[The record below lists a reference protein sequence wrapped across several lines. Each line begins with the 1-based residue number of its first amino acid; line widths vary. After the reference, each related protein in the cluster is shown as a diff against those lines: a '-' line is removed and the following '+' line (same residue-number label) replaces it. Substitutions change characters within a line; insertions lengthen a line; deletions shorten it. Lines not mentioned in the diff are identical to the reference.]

1 MLSSWL
7 FLNLSAYDH
16 LKPGL
21 ESLRPL
27 ATIKSIHTSFIGAS
41 IMAVMRRMRESTH
54 VILFILLVAFLL
66 LIVLEWGAD
75 YTGIQQQKGIIASI
89 NGEDITI
96 EQFDRRYEQLIEN
109 YRQSQGDTPPESQLE
124 YFRNQTWESLVRDV
138 LIAQEIEKRGIA
150 ATEKEIIYYVFDD
163 PPENIRRSFQNEQG
177 QFDRPKYQAALNN
190 AGVDQLS
197 ALESDIRALLP
208 YQKLQEVLDATVL
221 VTESEVR
228 NDYVARNQKATARYI
243 FFNPE
248 NYRKRAAVS
257 SSEPG
262 GQMPI
267 DKNEIEKYYKAHE
280 QDFKEGEKRKI
291 EYVIFSTQPT
301 RADSDSVRALAAEL
315 LQRAKGGEDFAG
327 LAQTY
332 SEDESNRDKG
342 GDLGFF
348 KRGAMVKPFEEAAF
362 AAAPGEIVGPVKT
375 PFGLHIIKV
384 VAKKVEKSDDKKSGQ
399 GEEMVQ
405 ASHILLKFAPSRQTV
420 EAARDSA
427 DYFSSLARETS
438 WEQAQKS
445 EKISPLTSPF
455 FAEGSGFVPGVGVKP
470 VVSRFVFRSKVGE
483 VSEAF
488 EVSQGQLV
496 LRVAEIQEERIR
508 PLSEV
513 QAQIENIVRAEKLK
527 EMAHEAAQ
535 KAYAKISQGMTLE
548 EVAAQDSLEIKTT
561 EPFTRSG
568 YLSGVGRDPNF
579 IGTAFSLQPNQTS
592 PPIKGLLGSYLIQL
606 VSLDPVNEAD
616 YQEKKEII
624 RSQLVDRAKQSAFS
638 EWFAHLKEKAKI
650 EDNRNQYF

>member
-1 MLSSWL
+1 
-7 FLNLSAYDH
+7 
-16 LKPGL
+16 
-21 ESLRPL
+21 
-27 ATIKSIHTSFIGAS
+27 
-41 IMAVMRRMRESTH
+41 
-54 VILFILLVAFLL
+54 
-66 LIVLEWGAD
+66 
-75 YTGIQQQKGIIASI
+75 
-89 NGEDITI
+89 
-96 EQFDRRYEQLIEN
+96 
-109 YRQSQGDTPPESQLE
+109 
-124 YFRNQTWESLVRDV
+124 
-138 LIAQEIEKRGIA
+138 
-150 ATEKEIIYYVFDD
+150 
-163 PPENIRRSFQNEQG
+163 
-177 QFDRPKYQAALNN
+177 
-190 AGVDQLS
+190 
-197 ALESDIRALLP
+197 
-208 YQKLQEVLDATVL
+208 
-221 VTESEVR
+221 
-228 NDYVARNQKATARYI
+228 
-243 FFNPE
+243 
-248 NYRKRAAVS
+248 
-257 SSEPG
+257 
-262 GQMPI
+262 
-267 DKNEIEKYYKAHE
+267 
-280 QDFKEGEKRKI
+280 
-291 EYVIFSTQPT
+291 
-301 RADSDSVRALAAEL
+301 
-315 LQRAKGGEDFAG
+315 
-327 LAQTY
+327 
-332 SEDESNRDKG
+332 
-342 GDLGFF
+342 
-348 KRGAMVKPFEEAAF
+348 
-362 AAAPGEIVGPVKT
+362 
-375 PFGLHIIKV
+375 
-384 VAKKVEKSDDKKSGQ
+384 
-399 GEEMVQ
+399 MVQ